1 MRSGRNDTDG
11 RGRAATGEYVLEGH
25 DLAMSFGHRRVFSGI
40 SLGIR
45 QGEVLAIVGGSG
57 SGKSTLMRQLALL
70 LTPTRGSVT
79 VFGTTVSDTEEPGAN
94 ALRRRLGIMFQNGAL
109 FGDLTVLENVC
120 LPLQEHTELSLPLIE
135 QIAMVK
141 IALAGLQPDAAA
153 LYPSQLSGGMRKRAA
168 VARGIALDPAVLFLD
183 EPSSGLD
190 PISADAMDEL
200 VLQLKQTLGLA
211 VVLVTHDMDSLWRV
225 ADRILLLAE
234 GQLAAEGT
242 IQELADSSNE
252 AARQFFHSRRG
263 RASRTMYDSQGESAT
278 LVADMSEDK

>member
-1 MRSGRNDTDG
+1 MQIDQDIVANPTQALAG
-11 RGRAATGEYVLEGH
+11 AFVLEGH
-25 DLAMSFGHRRVFSGI
+25 DLAMSFGHRSVFEGI
-40 SLGIR
+40 NLGVR

-79 VFGTTVSDTEEPGAN
+79 VFGTTVTDMDELSTN
-94 ALRRRLGIMFQNGAL
+94 ALRQRLGIMFQNGAL
-109 FGDLTVLENVC
+109 FGDLTVLENVSV
-120 LPLQEHTELSLPLIE
+120 PLQEHTDLSLPLIE
-135 QIAMVK
+135 QLAMVK
-141 IALAGLQPDAAA
+141 IALAGLEPDAAA

-200 VLQLKQTLGLA
+200 VLQLKDTLGLA

-225 ADRILLLAE
+225 ADRILLLAD
-234 GQLAAEGT
+234 GHVAAEGT
-242 IQELADSSNE
+242 IHELVDSGNE
-252 AARQFFHSRRG
+252 VARQFFHSRRG
-263 RASRTMYDSQGESAT
+263 RASGAMYDQ
-278 LVADMSEDK
+278 

>member
-1 MRSGRNDTDG
+1 MHIDQISIGTSGHS
-11 RGRAATGEYVLEGH
+11 AAGDVVLEGRH
-25 DLAMSFGHRRVFSGI
+25 LAMSFGQRLVFKGVNV
-40 SLGIR
+40 GVR

-70 LTPTRGSVT
+70 LTPTYGSVT
-79 VFGTTVSDTEEPGAN
+79 VFGTEVTDTEVLSIN
-94 ALRRRLGIMFQNGAL
+94 RLRQRLGIMFQNGAL
-109 FGDLTVLENVC
+109 FGDLTVLENVSV
-120 LPLQEHTELSLPLIE
+120 PLQEHTELSRSLIE

-141 IALAGLQPDAAA
+141 IALAGLEPDAAA

-200 VLQLKQTLGLA
+200 VLQLKQTLGLS

-225 ADRILLLAE
+225 ADRILLLAD
-234 GQLAAEGT
+234 GRLAAEGT
-242 IQELADSSNE
+242 IHELVESDNQV
-252 AARQFFHSRRG
+252 ARQFFHSRRG
-263 RASRTMYDSQGESAT
+263 RASGAMYS
-278 LVADMSEDK
+278 